1 MTVQYI
7 SKGFL
12 HYFLFNSVAVSL
24 LLLFSVLKPHRL
36 YKKFLSKFLAMK
48 FTFNNGEW
56 RVYNVLL
63 LVIGFYMM
71 LFAFLQLSI
80 EERGVNELP
89 EIRMERL
96 GRKWMIETNIWMTT
110 LVLVCLISVYRNA
123 MLFTEEEGIKKEMEE
138 IDKMI
143 EMVKKV
149 HVEQK

>member
-1 MTVQYI
+1 MTVQYF

-24 LLLFSVLKPHRL
+24 ILLFSVLKPHRL

-48 FTFNNGEW
+48 FTFNKGEW

-63 LVIGFYMM
+63 LVIGFYML
-71 LFAFLQLSI
+71 LFALLELSV
-80 EERGVNELP
+80 EKRRENELP
-89 EIRMERL
+89 EVKMERL

-123 MLFTEEEGIKKEMEE
+123 MLFTEEEELKKEMEE
-138 IDKMI
+138 IDKKFRNI
-143 EMVKKV
+143 KE
-149 HVEQK
+149 EYN

>member
-1 MTVQYI
+1 MTVQYF

-24 LLLFSVLKPHRL
+24 VLLFSVLKPHRL

-48 FTFNNGEW
+48 FTFNKGEW

-63 LVIGFYMM
+63 LVIGFYML
-71 LFAFLQLSI
+71 LFAFLELSV
-80 EERGVNELP
+80 EKRRENELP
-89 EIRMERL
+89 EVKMERL

-123 MLFTEEEGIKKEMEE
+123 MLFTEEEELKKEMEE
-138 IDKMI
+138 IDKMFRNI
-143 EMVKKV
+143 KE
-149 HVEQK
+149 EYN

>member
-1 MTVQYI
+1 ME
-7 SKGFL
+7 S
-12 HYFLFNSVAVSL
+12 N
-24 LLLFSVLKPHRL
+24 
-36 YKKFLSKFLAMK
+36 
-48 FTFNNGEW
+48 
-56 RVYNVLL
+56 NVLL

-89 EIRMERL
+89 EVRMERL

-149 HVEQK
+149 NVEQK

>member
-1 MTVQYI
+1 MTVQYF

-24 LLLFSVLKPHRL
+24 VLLFSVLKPHRL

-48 FTFNNGEW
+48 FTFNKGEW

-63 LVIGFYMM
+63 LVIGFYML
-71 LFAFLQLSI
+71 LFAFLELSVGKRR
-80 EERGVNELP
+80 ENELP
-89 EIRMERL
+89 EVKMERL

-123 MLFTEEEGIKKEMEE
+123 MLFTEEEELKKEMEE
-138 IDKMI
+138 IDKKFRNI
-143 EMVKKV
+143 KE
-149 HVEQK
+149 EYN